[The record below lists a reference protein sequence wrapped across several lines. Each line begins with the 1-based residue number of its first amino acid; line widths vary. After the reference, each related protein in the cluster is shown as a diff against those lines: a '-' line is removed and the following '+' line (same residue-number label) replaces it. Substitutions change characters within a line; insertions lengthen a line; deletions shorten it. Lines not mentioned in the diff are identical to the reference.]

1 MGGIAELLGNDLWER
16 LIKVGTPR
24 RYAPGAP
31 LMRQGDR
38 GESAIALVTGR
49 VTVSLVDAA
58 GNDVLLSVRGDG
70 ELLGEM
76 ALLGDGL
83 RSATVVALD
92 HCRTAVLTRAQFTAF
107 ARANALEAKLLQHM
121 VRRFQEGERIRAELT
136 SLPAR
141 PRIIQCLLRLAQSS
155 AGLPDR
161 TWGMVDVGIGQSDL
175 VRAVGLARSTVAE
188 EIARLKDE
196 AAVLR
201 SRAPIVVDPAR
212 LLELTSKP

>member
-1 MGGIAELLGNDLWER
+1 MAELLGNDLWER

-24 RYAPGAP
+24 RYAQGAV

-38 GESAIALVTGR
+38 GESAIALITGR

-83 RSATVVALD
+83 RSATVIALD
-92 HCRTAVLTRAQFTAF
+92 TCRTAVLTTAQFNAF
-107 ARANALEAKLLQHM
+107 ARANALEAKLFQHM
-121 VRRFQEGERIRAELT
+121 VRRFQEGERIRAELA

-141 PRIIQCLLRLAQSS
+141 PRIISCLLRLAQSS

-161 TWGMVDVGIGQSDL
+161 TMGIDVGIGQSDL

-201 SRAPIVVDPAR
+201 SRAPMVVDPGR
-212 LLELTSKP
+212 LLELASKS